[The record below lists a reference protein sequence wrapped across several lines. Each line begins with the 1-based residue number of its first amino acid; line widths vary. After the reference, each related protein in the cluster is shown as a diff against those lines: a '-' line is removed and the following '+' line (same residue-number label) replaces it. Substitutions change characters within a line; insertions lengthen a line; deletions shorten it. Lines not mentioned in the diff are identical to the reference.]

1 MKISKI
7 IYTMA
12 LLAGMGLVSCNDE
25 LAEPPIP
32 EPDGGAI
39 GLGTWE
45 VPMTA
50 AQALTGFVNDSI
62 AEPWVTG

>member
-32 EPDGGAI
+32 EPDGGTI

-50 AQALTGFVNDSI
+50 AQALT
-62 AEPWVTG
+62 

>member
-25 LAEPPIP
+25 LAEPPS
-32 EPDGGAI
+32 
-39 GLGTWE
+39 L
-45 VPMTA
+45 TA
-50 AQALTGFVNDSI
+50 APSDS
-62 AEPWVTG
+62 APGKSR